1 MNTDDYLYCYKY
13 LGFDKDGGSFN
24 VLKEGTMKYTCPLEF
39 NDPFDCRPSY
49 CKLAL
54 NNLGETKKATINKAM
69 KVKGLS
75 PAQRIQQRGQYIK
88 KLQKYVESESQLRDF
103 LRTVGVVSLS
113 TDPRNILMWSH
124 YADFHKGFLVEF
136 KIPIKKKDYEKVDLK
151 NAAEFLFPLEVN
163 YSAERPA
170 LKYGVD
176 SNQENLEKLMLTK
189 SILWEY
195 ESEYR
200 VIDQTRGPGI
210 HSYHRDKVLCSV
222 IAGMNISDTNYDLL
236 GKEVSLLREHGLS
249 ELKLYKAEASK
260 DKYEIVVPGHPR
272 CS

>member
-1 MNTDDYLYCYKY
+1 MT
-13 LGFDKDGGSFN
+13 F
-24 VLKEGTMKYTCPLEF
+24 
-39 NDPFDCRPSY
+39 
-49 CKLAL
+49 
-54 NNLGETKKATINKAM
+54 
-69 KVKGLS
+69 KGLS

-88 KLQKYVESESQLRDF
+88 KLQNYVKSEGQLRDF

-113 TDPRNILMWSH
+113 VDPKNILMWSH

-136 KIPIKKKDYEKVDLK
+136 KIPIKKKAYVGLGLQSL
-151 NAAEFLFPLEVN
+151 AEFLVPHDVH
-163 YSAERPA
+163 YSSERPA

-176 SNQENLEKLMLTK
+176 SNQENLQKLMLTK
-189 SILWEY
+189 SVLWKY
-195 ESEYR
+195 ESECR
-200 VIDQTRGPGI
+200 VIDQNRGPGI
-210 HSYHRDKVLCSV
+210 HSYNRDKVLCSV